1 MAKSGKL
8 YLIPNTLGG
17 ETISDL
23 IPVDVINVVKDL
35 RLFAVEEI
43 KSARRLLRKMDR
55 EFPID
60 ESTFYLMN
68 KHSIL
73 AIFLKTYWLKCN
85 KTDKT
90 EKPDKPDKCCL
101 VFLLHKVENGT
112 AEI

>member
-1 MAKSGKL
+1 
-8 YLIPNTLGG
+8 
-17 ETISDL
+17 
-23 IPVDVINVVKDL
+23 
-35 RLFAVEEI
+35 
-43 KSARRLLRKMDR
+43 
-55 EFPID
+55 
-60 ESTFYLMN
+60 MN